1 MKKIILSILAC
12 AALFIGC
19 TPEDPVSEG
28 NLAVNVAPSLLN
40 FDGKTAGSADV
51 EVVATEAWNAEV
63 PAAAAEWLSITPS
76 SGNAGTVKV
85 KVSVLIGGDA
95 ARSAEVIFKAGA
107 SKKILTVNQEGG
119 VVWGTLDNPYT
130 CAKACEFCATLA
142 DKAKGPKEVYVKGII
157 SKIVEK
163 YGTTYG
169 NATFFISDDG
179 TENGPQFEVYRAYY
193 FDNKKY
199 DNVADKNINVGDQV
213 MVYGMIM
220 NYGGQAE
227 TSQNEAYLI
236 SLEAGTSPV
245 LICAEPSVVV
255 GASETQAVFAIES
268 QNIASGWTVSTDAAW
283 ITDYTKSGNGNGNIE
298 VKFEAN
304 TGAERTATFV
314 VKGAGAPD
322 VTLSLTQ
329 GAYTEAGT
337 LDKPYTVAEAIAALK
352 AGPVAGN
359 VYVKGIISNTTKY
372 NYGPTYNTASFW
384 ISDDGVFNDN
394 LDLDFEAYGVY
405 WLGGALDAPTAAAD
419 IKANF
424 EIGDEVLL
432 YGALTA
438 YTKDGK
444 TTYETA
450 NKKAKI
456 YRLNWVESDADGV
469 GNVSYP
475 FNVAGAKAFI
485 DATQAAIAAAKAKG
499 ETLAIPNVA
508 VGGKASKI
516 VSEYSAN
523 YKTGIF
529 WLSDDGVFNDDLN
542 KDFEAYSVYWL
553 ENKEWQ
559 EGYGQVKV
567 GDDVIVKG
575 QLTAYTKNGKT
586 TYETSSKKAYLYSLN
601 GVTEVGA
608 GGDTPASIKVDG
620 DLSDWASIE
629 GVEAGSFKEFKY
641 ASDSDNLYLYFKI
654 KRSKIIAAK
663 ADDPA
668 GSGQFPFNWR
678 RYIAFGI
685 NTDANDETGTAV
697 TFAGMNIPGCEAG
710 CNFYPFRGSATSAG
724 GTDGVQIVN
733 GVEQQG
739 GISTNI
745 TSSVPD
751 GAEDK
756 VTVFGQ
762 VDDEFVYLEAEIG
775 RAKIGSPAAG
785 KAKIQLS
792 LAWDLTDIMEITLN

>member
-179 TENGPQFEVYRAYY
+179 TENSPQFEVYRAYY

-199 DNVADKNINVGDQV
+199 DNVADKNINVGDHV

-245 LICAEPSVVV
+245 LVCAEPSVVV

-608 GGDTPASIKVDG
+608 GGDTPAGIKVDG
-620 DLSDWASIE
+620 EFDDWAGE
-629 GVEAGSFKEFKY
+629 TELPGDNNRFFGWK
-641 ASDSDNLYLYFKI
+641 ASSDKDNLYFYYKINASKI
-654 KRSKIIAAK
+654 K
-663 ADDPA
+663 
-668 GSGQFPFNWR
+668 F
-678 RYIAFGI
+678 
-685 NTDANDETGTAV
+685 
-697 TFAGMNIPGCEAG
+697 
-710 CNFYPFRGSATSAG
+710 
-724 GTDGVQIVN
+724 
-733 GVEQQG
+733 
-739 GISTNI
+739 
-745 TSSVPD
+745 D
-751 GAEDK
+751 GAADGYNWKSYIYIGLDLDNNASTGYQGEGGGAGND
-756 VTVFGQ
+756 GG
-762 VDDEFVYLEAEIG
+762 LEALALVFPWRGATEGSPECFKGEDTQGKIEFPVGTESGKFVTTAGKMDGDYCHIEISIP
-775 RAKIGSPAAG
+775 RSAVGSPASGA
-785 KAKIQLS
+785 
-792 LAWDLTDIMEITLN
+792 TITVNNAMNYYPSGRQSIVLK